1 MLPFSQRV
9 HVLIEPESSDSTME
23 GVKEMAA
30 MATVTTENRRIVDAA
45 LMIMVVCCDEGM
57 MRRYPF

>member
-30 MATVTTENRRIVDAA
+30 TATVTTENRRIVDAA

-57 MRRYPF
+57 RRYPF